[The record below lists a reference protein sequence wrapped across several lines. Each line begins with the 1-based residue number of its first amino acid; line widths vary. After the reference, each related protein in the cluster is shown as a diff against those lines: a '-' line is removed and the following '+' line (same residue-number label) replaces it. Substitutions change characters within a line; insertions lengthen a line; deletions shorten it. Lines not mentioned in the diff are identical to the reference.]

1 MGQNL
6 GITKAPGFVDDV
18 TAIAPEIALRNVT
31 RTFETDGGIRV
42 EALRGMSLTIAQG
55 EFVAVR
61 GQSGCGKSSL
71 LNILGCLDRPSGG
84 TYWIAGQNA
93 DQLDANELAYLRRRA
108 FGFVFQN
115 YNLLPNAT
123 ALENVEIPAV
133 YAGTS
138 SAARRDRALHLLT
151 SLGLGSRLDH
161 RPSQLSGGE
170 QQRVSIARALMN
182 GGRVILA
189 DEPTGAL
196 DSKSSKEIID
206 LLGDLARQGHTVIVV
221 THDPEVA
228 KHADRQITML
238 DGRIVSDSGNADIS
252 SEARSSHMA
261 IGRTPI
267 KDIQG
272 GASLADVLEA
282 TRMAIRSL
290 RASPFRT
297 FLTLLGVV
305 IGVAAIVALLAIGEG
320 AKQRMAEEINALGAN
335 RLSVWA
341 NTHAYPGATLT
352 FSDAQDVAERVD
364 NIRAVLP
371 TISGNSTVRIGN
383 RDYTATVNATTAEFP
398 VVRNWP
404 LASGIFFDEAD
415 SHSLAAVA
423 VLGAAVLENLFPDG
437 NNPLGAYVLIDKV
450 PFLVIGTMTRKG
462 AAGFANR
469 DQDDVVLVP
478 LMTGA
483 RRLFGRS
490 SLQAMTVS
498 VEDSSLIDQTEADV
512 RSTLVALHGLDD
524 VRIQNS
530 AEMQENMAEAMTTA
544 TLILGAI
551 AAISLLVG
559 GIGVMNIMLVS
570 VTERTREIGIRIATG
585 ARRSDILVQ
594 FIVEAMVVTGIGGL
608 IGLGTGLA
616 IGLLTTLAFP
626 EVRTAFT
633 LVPMI
638 VALVCATSI
647 GLIFG
652 IAPARKAASLDPVVA
667 LSSE

>member
-1 MGQNL
+1 M
-6 GITKAPGFVDDV
+6 
-18 TAIAPEIALRNVT
+18 
-31 RTFETDGGIRV
+31 
-42 EALRGMSLTIAQG
+42 
-55 EFVAVR
+55 
-61 GQSGCGKSSL
+61 
-71 LNILGCLDRPSGG
+71 
-84 TYWIAGQNA
+84 
-93 DQLDANELAYLRRRA
+93 
-108 FGFVFQN
+108 
-115 YNLLPNAT
+115 
-123 ALENVEIPAV
+123 
-133 YAGTS
+133 
-138 SAARRDRALHLLT
+138 
-151 SLGLGSRLDH
+151 
-161 RPSQLSGGE
+161 
-170 QQRVSIARALMN
+170 
-182 GGRVILA
+182 
-189 DEPTGAL
+189 
-196 DSKSSKEIID
+196 
-206 LLGDLARQGHTVIVV
+206 
-221 THDPEVA
+221 
-228 KHADRQITML
+228 
-238 DGRIVSDSGNADIS
+238 
-252 SEARSSHMA
+252 
-261 IGRTPI
+261 
-267 KDIQG
+267 
-272 GASLADVLEA
+272 
-282 TRMAIRSL
+282 
-290 RASPFRT
+290 
-297 FLTLLGVV
+297 
-305 IGVAAIVALLAIGEG
+305 
-320 AKQRMAEEINALGAN
+320 
-335 RLSVWA
+335 
-341 NTHAYPGATLT
+341 
-352 FSDAQDVAERVD
+352 
-364 NIRAVLP
+364 
-371 TISGNSTVRIGN
+371 
-383 RDYTATVNATTAEFP
+383 
-398 VVRNWP
+398 
-404 LASGIFFDEAD
+404 
-415 SHSLAAVA
+415 
-423 VLGAAVLENLFPDG
+423 
-437 NNPLGAYVLIDKV
+437 LIDKV